1 MDNITVGGV
10 TLHSPLLNAAGTMG
24 FGSSYADYI
33 DLHRLG
39 GLVTRTMT
47 VNPRRGAE
55 APRLWETPS
64 GLLNCVGMQN
74 PGYEKFTQVFYKGL
88 VGYDVP
94 IIANVTGTPEEIRRM
109 ADALAELPAVAG
121 VEVNLYC
128 TYEEYRALG
137 NKAYLE
143 QCAQR
148 IRAAADGRLPVWA
161 KLSPCAGDIVDAAR
175 TAQDAGAQAVV
186 CANTYWGMALQADGS
201 SRLGSMVGG
210 LSGPAIRPLSVFQT
224 WRVAQEV
231 AVDVVGCGG
240 IVCAAD
246 VKEYMAAGAK
256 AVDGDRYCQLHRA
269 GDDHTDRRGT
279 VTPADRAKCTKQTGG
294 MDMVAVGISGAT
306 GCIYGIRLLEALRAL
321 GQETELILSDWGAET
336 IRLETNYTA
345 EQVKALADRV
355 SDNRNMAAQAASGS
369 SCADAMVIA
378 PCSMK
383 TLAGIAMGYDDSLLV
398 RAADVML
405 KERRRLIL
413 LTRETPLNL
422 SHIRNMETVT
432 LMGGIILPPV
442 PTFYSRPQTV
452 DDIVDQTVSRTLRLL
467 GLDGGERFR
476 WNGNG

>member
-47 VNPRRGAE
+47 VKPRRGAE

-94 IIANVTGTPEEIRRM
+94 IIASVTGTPEEIRRM

-121 VEVNLYC
+121 VEVNLHC
-128 TYEEYRALG
+128 TYEEYRTLG
-137 NKAYLE
+137 SKAYLE

-231 AVDVVGCGG
+231 AVDVV
-240 IVCAAD
+240 CAAD

-256 AVDGDRYCQLHRA
+256 AVEI
-269 GDDHTDRRGT
+269 GT
-279 VTPADRAKCTKQTGG
+279 ANFTEPET
-294 MDMVAVGISGAT
+294 I
-306 GCIYGIRLLEALRAL
+306 IRITEAL
-321 GQETELILSDWGAET
+321 
-336 IRLETNYTA
+336 
-345 EQVKALADRV
+345 
-355 SDNRNMAAQAASGS
+355 
-369 SCADAMVIA
+369 
-378 PCSMK
+378 
-383 TLAGIAMGYDDSLLV
+383 
-398 RAADVML
+398 
-405 KERRRLIL
+405 
-413 LTRETPLNL
+413 
-422 SHIRNMETVT
+422 
-432 LMGGIILPPV
+432 
-442 PTFYSRPQTV
+442 
-452 DDIVDQTVSRTLRLL
+452 
-467 GLDGGERFR
+467 
-476 WNGNG
+476 

>member
-47 VNPRRGAE
+47 VKPRRGAE

-74 PGYEKFTQVFYKGL
+74 PGYEKFMQVFYKGL

-94 IIANVTGTPEEIRRM
+94 IIASVTGTPEEIRRM

-121 VEVNLYC
+121 VEVNLLC
-128 TYEEYRALG
+128 TYEEYRTLG
-137 NKAYLE
+137 SKAYLE

-256 AVDGDRYCQLHRA
+256 AVEI
-269 GDDHTDRRGT
+269 GT
-279 VTPADRAKCTKQTGG
+279 ANFTEPET
-294 MDMVAVGISGAT
+294 I
-306 GCIYGIRLLEALRAL
+306 IRIAEAL
-321 GQETELILSDWGAET
+321 
-336 IRLETNYTA
+336 
-345 EQVKALADRV
+345 
-355 SDNRNMAAQAASGS
+355 
-369 SCADAMVIA
+369 
-378 PCSMK
+378 
-383 TLAGIAMGYDDSLLV
+383 
-398 RAADVML
+398 
-405 KERRRLIL
+405 
-413 LTRETPLNL
+413 
-422 SHIRNMETVT
+422 
-432 LMGGIILPPV
+432 
-442 PTFYSRPQTV
+442 
-452 DDIVDQTVSRTLRLL
+452 
-467 GLDGGERFR
+467 
-476 WNGNG
+476 

>member
-1 MDNITVGGV
+1 
-10 TLHSPLLNAAGTMG
+10 
-24 FGSSYADYI
+24 
-33 DLHRLG
+33 
-39 GLVTRTMT
+39 
-47 VNPRRGAE
+47 
-55 APRLWETPS
+55 
-64 GLLNCVGMQN
+64 
-74 PGYEKFTQVFYKGL
+74 
-88 VGYDVP
+88 
-94 IIANVTGTPEEIRRM
+94 
-109 ADALAELPAVAG
+109 
-121 VEVNLYC
+121 
-128 TYEEYRALG
+128 
-137 NKAYLE
+137 
-143 QCAQR
+143 
-148 IRAAADGRLPVWA
+148 
-161 KLSPCAGDIVDAAR
+161 
-175 TAQDAGAQAVV
+175 
-186 CANTYWGMALQADGS
+186 
-201 SRLGSMVGG
+201 
-210 LSGPAIRPLSVFQT
+210 
-224 WRVAQEV
+224 
-231 AVDVVGCGG
+231 
-240 IVCAAD
+240 
-246 VKEYMAAGAK
+246 
-256 AVDGDRYCQLHRA
+256 
-269 GDDHTDRRGT
+269 
-279 VTPADRAKCTKQTGG
+279 
-294 MDMVAVGISGAT
+294 MVAVGISGAT

-336 IRLETNYTA
+336 IRLETDLTV

-442 PTFYSRPQTV
+442 PAFYSRPPTV

>member
-1 MDNITVGGV
+1 MDNIAVGGV

-47 VNPRRGAE
+47 VKPRRGAE

-94 IIANVTGTPEEIRRM
+94 IIASVTGTPEEIRRM

-121 VEVNLYC
+121 VEVNLHC
-128 TYEEYRALG
+128 TYEEYRTLG
-137 NKAYLE
+137 SKAYLE

-210 LSGPAIRPLSVFQT
+210 LSGPAIRPLSGGRCRRGGLRRY
-224 WRVAQEV
+224 RVRR
-231 AVDVVGCGG
+231 GRKG
-240 IVCAAD
+240 IHGRRR
-246 VKEYMAAGAK
+246 KGR
-256 AVDGDRYCQLHRA
+256 GDRHCQLHRA
-269 GDDHTDRRGT
+269 GDDHTDHRGT
-279 VTPADRAKCTKQTGG
+279 VMPAGRAKCTKQTGG

-336 IRLETNYTA
+336 IRLETGYTV

-355 SDNRNMAAQAASGS
+355 YDNRNMAAQAASGS

-442 PTFYSRPQTV
+442 PAFYSRPQTV